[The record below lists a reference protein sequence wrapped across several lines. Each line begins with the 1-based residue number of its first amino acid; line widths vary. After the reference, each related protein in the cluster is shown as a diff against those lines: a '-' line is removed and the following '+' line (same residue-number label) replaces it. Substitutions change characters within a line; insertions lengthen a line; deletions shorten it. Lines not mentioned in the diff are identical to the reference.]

1 MCHSTWYRSTKL
13 TIGYGATR
21 HTLQSVA
28 TCNQNFWSE
37 QAQDECKELRESLE
51 EELKHTKAL
60 GAEVERLRK
69 HARNQKEMERCVEE
83 ANFRLDE
90 MQQLFDAECKK
101 AAKMK
106 DELEVSELASHAFL
120 ACVNGNGHCRAVAVD
135 RIIDVL
141 YTLLVAK
148 TVEDAES
155 GGELRVIAA
164 LVRSHA
170 PHRWQSSLGMTTFG
184 NSIAARVWRR
194 LTYWLSF
201 RNPFGCRYI
210 MDIIITDLQRA
221 CRSHT
226 TRKLSAELT
235 YLSWKWLGAYCLKLW
250 PDFNLRK

>member
-1 MCHSTWYRSTKL
+1 VCHSTWYRSTKL

-106 DELEVSELASHAFL
+106 DELEVRRISVTRVLGMCKWQWTLQSCGSWSYYWRSLYTACCENSRGRRVWWGTASHSGAGTFARSASL
-120 ACVNGNGHCRAVAVD
+120 TKQPGNDDLWEFNSCQSVASF
-135 RIIDVL
+135 DVL
-141 YTLLVAK
+141 AFVSKPLRLQIYYGYHHHGFTTGLPIAHDSEAVSRVNLFKLKVAWGLLFKTL
-148 TVEDAES
+148 
-155 GGELRVIAA
+155 
-164 LVRSHA
+164 
-170 PHRWQSSLGMTTFG
+170 
-184 NSIAARVWRR
+184 
-194 LTYWLSF
+194 
-201 RNPFGCRYI
+201 
-210 MDIIITDLQRA
+210 
-221 CRSHT
+221 
-226 TRKLSAELT
+226 TR
-235 YLSWKWLGAYCLKLW
+235 
-250 PDFNLRK
+250 F